1 MYSVLRLV
9 PFAVAA
15 GGASSRFRPI
25 SVGDLSGS
33 RARSSCSWPSCCL
46 PTAAT
51 SKRSTRSSRSKAHDD
66 PRIKREALT
75 GSVKTALRL
84 GDFSHAYADGAAAR
98 AKLAEETP
106 SRSRITATRC
116 GRSGCSRTSEQKFQ
130 DSLALQHDNARALH
144 GLARSLAARN
154 RLNDALDTAQAAL
167 NKDPRDAE
175 FHHTVGSIYERMRRY
190 EEAANAYSSYI
201 NLLPNKDRSAK
212 AAWARAEVRFLRAFG
227 VAAAAA
233 TSIQA
238 SAGKLHTVP
247 FRVLNEKIIV
257 KARVN
262 SGPQMDFVLD
272 TGSEQTV
279 ISRETGRAH
288 GHPSHRQ
295 HPERGRRRSRR
306 ARARA
311 HAARRAGDRARSRCT
326 TCRRSS
332 RTRRCTGCRRARW
345 KASRR
350 WRWACRSIIDYDRQQ
365 LLMGA
370 ELPDETADVELP
382 LRMHR
387 LAMVPGQ
394 VQGGPASFILDTG
407 GQVISISTDTASGLE
422 RGEMRNIPLKVYGA
436 SGWDR
441 DAFLMPGVNLN
452 FTSKIEY
459 RNLSVVVL
467 NLRAP
472 SVLLGFRLGGI
483 VGYKFL
489 SRYRVAINLDKSIVQ
504 LQARHGRSGRTE
516 N

>member
-9 PFAVAA
+9 PFAVAVA
-15 GGASSRFRPI
+15 A
-25 SVGDLSGS
+25 VVTLS
-33 RARSSCSWPSCCL
+33 
-46 PTAAT
+46 PTAAAI
-51 SKRSTRSSRSKAHDD
+51 STDAADVQLQLARLLFTDGRYIEAFSAYEQIKAHDD
-66 PRIKREALT
+66 VRIKREALLGT
-75 GSVKTALRL
+75 VKTALRL
-84 GDFSHAYADGAAAR
+84 GDFSHAHADAQLLVRVAPRNADSIATYGDALWAVG
-98 AKLAEETP
+98 LFEE
-106 SRSRITATRC
+106 
-116 GRSGCSRTSEQKFQ
+116 SEAKFQ
-130 DSLALQHDNARALH
+130 DALAIQKDNARALH

-154 RLNDALDTAQAAL
+154 RLTESLDTAHAAL

-175 FHHTVGSIYERMRRY
+175 FHHTVGSVYEGMRRY

-227 VAAAAA
+227 ARPPVH
-233 TSIQA
+233 IDPG

-262 SGPQMDFVLD
+262 KGPQMDFVLD

-279 ISRETGRAH
+279 ISRET
-288 GHPSHRQ
+288 
-295 HPERGRRRSRR
+295 
-306 ARARA
+306 
-311 HAARRAGDRARSRCT
+311 AARMGIRPIVNILSAGVGDLGVRELEL
-326 TCRRSS
+326 
-332 RTRRCTGCRRARW
+332 TRLDELEIGGSV
-345 KASRR
+345 KVQNVP
-350 WRWACRSIIDYDRQQ
+350 SIIKNPPLHGLPTREMESFSPLALGLSVVIDYDRNQ
-365 LLMGA
+365 LLMGDK
-370 ELPDETADVELP
+370 LPVETADVELP

-441 DAFLMPGVNLN
+441 DAFLMPGVDLN
-452 FTSKIEY
+452 FTNKIEY

-504 LQARHGRSGRTE
+504 LQARQSLKRA

>member
-1 MYSVLRLV
+1 VDGRYVE
-9 PFAVAA
+9 A
-15 GGASSRFRPI
+15 FR
-25 SVGDLSGS
+25 VFEQ
-33 RARSSCSWPSCCL
+33 AKPSE
-46 PTAAT
+46 
-51 SKRSTRSSRSKAHDD
+51 D
-66 PRIKREALT
+66 PRVRREALM
-75 GSVKTALRL
+75 GGVKSALRL
-84 GDFSHAYADGAAAR
+84 GDFSHAYADAQILAKMSAKDPESIAVYGDALWAAG
-98 AKLAEETP
+98 LFED
-106 SRSRITATRC
+106 
-116 GRSGCSRTSEQKFQ
+116 SEQKYQ
-130 DSLALQHDNARALH
+130 DALAIQRDNGRALH

-154 RLNDALDTAQAAL
+154 KLSEALETAQTAL

-227 VAAAAA
+227 ARPPINVVDGG
-233 TSIQA
+233 
-238 SAGKLHTVP
+238 SAGKLHTIP

-262 SGPQMDFVLD
+262 KGPQMDFVLD

-279 ISRETGRAH
+279 ISRET
-288 GHPSHRQ
+288 
-295 HPERGRRRSRR
+295 
-306 ARARA
+306 
-311 HAARRAGDRARSRCT
+311 AARMGIRPIVNILSAGVGDLGVRELEL
-326 TCRRSS
+326 
-332 RTRRCTGCRRARW
+332 TRLDELEIGGSLKVQNVPSIIKNPPLQGLPTREMESFSPLALGM
-345 KASRR
+345 SV
-350 WRWACRSIIDYDRQQ
+350 IIDYDRQQ
-365 LLMGA
+365 LMMGT
-370 ELPDETADVELP
+370 ELPNETADVELP

-387 LAMVPGQ
+387 LAMVPGH
-394 VQGGPASFILDTG
+394 VQGGAASFILDTG

-452 FTSKIEY
+452 FTNKIQY
-459 RNLSVVVL
+459 KNLSVVVL

-504 LQARHGRSGRTE
+504 LQARAQPKRTD
-516 N
+516 

>member
-9 PFAVAA
+9 SFAAAVAA
-15 GGASSRFRPI
+15 VIALSPAVAAISQEAAEVQLQLARLLFSDGRYVEAFGAYEQ
-25 SVGDLSGS
+25 V
-33 RARSSCSWPSCCL
+33 
-46 PTAAT
+46 
-51 SKRSTRSSRSKAHDD
+51 KAHEDT
-66 PRIKREALT
+66 RIKREALL
-75 GSVKTALRL
+75 GGVRTALRL
-84 GDFSHAYADGAAAR
+84 GDFSHAYADAQLLVRSAP
-98 AKLAEETP
+98 KNAEA
-106 SRSRITATRC
+106 IATF
-116 GRSGCSRTSEQKFQ
+116 GDALWAVGLFEESEEKFQ
-130 DSLALQHDNARALH
+130 DALSLQRDNARALH
-144 GLARSLAARN
+144 GLARGLAARN
-154 RLNDALDTAQAAL
+154 RLSDALDTAQAAL

-175 FHHTVGSIYERMRRY
+175 IHHTVGSVYEKMRRY

-227 VAAAAA
+227 TRPPVHIDPAY
-233 TSIQA
+233 
-238 SAGKLHTVP
+238 AGKLHTIP

-262 SGPQMDFVLD
+262 KGPQMDFVLD

-279 ISRETGRAH
+279 ISRETGARMGIRPIVNILSAGVGDLGVRELELTRLDELEIGGELKVQNVPSIIKNPPLH
-288 GHPSHRQ
+288 GLP
-295 HPERGRRRSRR
+295 
-306 ARARA
+306 
-311 HAARRAGDRARSRCT
+311 
-326 TCRRSS
+326 
-332 RTRRCTGCRRARW
+332 TREMESFSPLALGL
-345 KASRR
+345 SLV
-350 WRWACRSIIDYDRQQ
+350 IDYDKNQ
-365 LLMGA
+365 LLIGDK
-370 ELPDETADVELP
+370 LPDEAADVDLP

-452 FTSKIEY
+452 FTPKIEY

-504 LQARHGRSGRTE
+504 LQARQTQKRAD
-516 N
+516 

>member
-9 PFAVAA
+9 PFAAAVAA
-15 GGASSRFRPI
+15 VVALSPGASAI
-25 SVGDLSGS
+25 S
-33 RARSSCSWPSCCL
+33 PE
-46 PTAAT
+46 AAHVQLQLAKLLF
-51 SKRSTRSSRSKAHDD
+51 SDGRYVDAFAAFEQVKGHDD

-75 GSVKTALRL
+75 GSVKSALRL
-84 GDFSHAYADGAAAR
+84 GDFSHAHADGQLLARSSPGNAESLANYADALWAVG
-98 AKLAEETP
+98 LFEDAEQT
-106 SRSRITATRC
+106 
-116 GRSGCSRTSEQKFQ
+116 FQ
-130 DSLALQHDNARALH
+130 DSLAVQRDNARALH
-144 GLARSLAARN
+144 GLARSLAGRN
-154 RLNDALDTAQAAL
+154 RFSEALNTAQAAL

-227 VAAAAA
+227 SRPPVN
-233 TSIQA
+233 IVGA
-238 SAGKLHTVP
+238 SPGRLHTVP

-257 KARVN
+257 KAKVN
-262 SGPQMDFVLD
+262 RGPQMDFVLD

-279 ISRETGRAH
+279 ISRET
-288 GHPSHRQ
+288 
-295 HPERGRRRSRR
+295 
-306 ARARA
+306 
-311 HAARRAGDRARSRCT
+311 
-326 TCRRSS
+326 
-332 RTRRCTGCRRARW
+332 
-345 KASRR
+345 ASRMGIR
-350 WRWACRSIIDYDRQQ
+350 PIVNILSAGVGDLGVRELELTRLDELEVGSLKVQNVPSIIKNPPLIGLPSREMESFSPLALGMSVIIDYDRHE
-365 LLMGA
+365 LTMGA

-387 LAMVPGQ
+387 LAMVPGR
-394 VQGGPASFILDTG
+394 VQGGAASFIVDTG
-407 GQVISISTDTASGLE
+407 GQVISISTDTASGIE

-441 DAFLMPGVNLN
+441 DAFLMPGVNLA
-452 FTSKIEY
+452 FTNKIEY
-459 RNLSVVVL
+459 KNLSVVVL

-504 LQARHGRSGRTE
+504 LQARTQPTRT